1 MWKDIERIS
10 RVLGDS
16 EIALC
21 CLQAD
26 VFVEAYLLGIS
37 PCYFSALF
45 MQSPVASLF
54 DRSQDNYRQPAVL
67 NHLPKNIIIT
77 TLTLRSDSLD
87 QYTPPL
93 SSDENEQRYC
103 YWLGFIYRCEQLCMC
118 VSSHFIIDSYPEK
131 FMRSAYEHMSDAEIS
146 LPNDAYEICRRLE
159 LLRQEWTP

>member
-1 MWKDIERIS
+1 MIEYFQLCV
-10 RVLGDS
+10 VLF
-16 EIALC
+16 L
-21 CLQAD
+21 
-26 VFVEAYLLGIS
+26 YKLGQIS

-54 DRSQDNYRQPAVL
+54 DRSQDNYKQPAVL

-77 TLTLRSDSLD
+77 TLTLRSESLD

-118 VSSHFIIDSYPEK
+118 VSSHFSIDLMFSRRIITVDYIIVLREVLYQQCSCFQK
-131 FMRSAYEHMSDAEIS
+131 NI
-146 LPNDAYEICRRLE
+146 
-159 LLRQEWTP
+159 LRQYRTKPVD